1 MSKNHQWCIVEWSL
15 FFEILIVFRYWINC
29 IQIFSGGPN
38 YHLLQEVEAK
48 LVGVGK
54 TAQRY
59 PLVIATDYNI
69 PALLDAPG
77 IGLIT
82 NFKQ

>member
-1 MSKNHQWCIVEWSL
+1 M
-15 FFEILIVFRYWINC
+15 
-29 IQIFSGGPN
+29 
-38 YHLLQEVEAK
+38 LQEVEAK

-82 NFKQ
+82 NFNPGAAGKILLRGLQFIF